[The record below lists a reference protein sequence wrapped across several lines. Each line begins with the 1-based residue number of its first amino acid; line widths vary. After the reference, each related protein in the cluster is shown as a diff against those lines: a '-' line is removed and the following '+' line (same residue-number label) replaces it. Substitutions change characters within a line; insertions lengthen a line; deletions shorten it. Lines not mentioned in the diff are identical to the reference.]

1 MREKYATSG
10 QPLDRWSRGRTVGP
24 KPGDMRLGRGKE
36 RNGRKDKDKRR
47 KKEVAGK
54 IEQSKRTTQRTKEK
68 HEDKAERTGTG
79 VVGLSNKRVRGCKQ

>member
-1 MREKYATSG
+1 MREKDATSG
-10 QPLDRWSRGRTVGP
+10 QPLDRWARGRTVGP

-54 IEQSKRTTQRTKEK
+54 IEQESFREKEREK
-68 HEDKAERTGTG
+68 MDTRRG
-79 VVGLSNKRVRGCKQ
+79 RVRVRRH